1 MRGPVVAIVERL
13 AVDFAAAAPDFV
25 ADPKISLFRPWRDT
39 RFSADKRPLKTHVA
53 ALFPQRALGR
63 LRGAG
68 LYFEVGPGYV
78 WIGGG
83 LYAPDPASLHAVRSH
98 IAARHTRLRR
108 LLAAPAFTRT
118 FGAISGEQAA
128 RMPRGFD
135 PEHPAADLIRHKQFL
150 AVREEPDAF
159 ATTPEFYAELL
170 ASFTAMAPFVRFLNE
185 PLVALKRTA
194 DADPLVAERRVPSS
208 RIQRC
213 SAPAFTSCAVRWG
226 PRSEGQRPPRPGC
239 PSLSRRGAA
248 RWRRGPRRRPGRRA
262 RRATAARWPRPGCS
276 TR

>member
-1 MRGPVVAIVERL
+1 MPPAGIHTSAKPSGFSPRTLRFLRAVTRNNRREWFHEHRADYEAFVRGPVVAIVERL

-83 LYAPDPASLHAVRSH
+83 LYAPDPASLHAGAQPH
-98 IAARHTRLRR
+98 RR
-108 LLAAPAFTRT
+108 PAPAAATAAGGAGASPAPSARSAASRRRGCRADSTRK
-118 FGAISGEQAA
+118 
-128 RMPRGFD
+128 
-135 PEHPAADLIRHKQFL
+135 HPAADLIRHKQFL

-159 ATTPEFYAELL
+159 ATTPGFYAELL

-208 RIQRC
+208 RIQR
-213 SAPAFTSCAVRWG
+213 
-226 PRSEGQRPPRPGC
+226 
-239 PSLSRRGAA
+239 
-248 RWRRGPRRRPGRRA
+248 
-262 RRATAARWPRPGCS
+262 
-276 TR
+276 

>member
-1 MRGPVVAIVERL
+1 MMPEPAGFSPRTLRFLRAVTRNNRREWFHEHRADYEAFVRGPVVAIVERL

-98 IAARHTRLRR
+98 IGARHRRLRR

-135 PEHPAADLIRHKQFL
+135 PAHPAADLIRHKQFL
-150 AVREEPDAF
+150 AVREEPDTF

-208 RIQRC
+208 RIQR
-213 SAPAFTSCAVRWG
+213 
-226 PRSEGQRPPRPGC
+226 
-239 PSLSRRGAA
+239 
-248 RWRRGPRRRPGRRA
+248 
-262 RRATAARWPRPGCS
+262 
-276 TR
+276 